1 MSTPAARGLVM
12 LAGWVRPL
20 VRDMMRVAAR
30 ERGVPFSAALDEACR
45 LWVQAAA
52 RGAEQKESEEHERG

>member
-1 MSTPAARGLVM
+1 M

-20 VRDMMRVAAR
+20 VRDMMRAAAR

-45 LWVQAAA
+45 LWVQTAALA
-52 RGAEQKESEEHERG
+52 TEQKESEEHERG